1 MFIRTKSNP
10 NGRVLR
16 TRTIRSLLIGLYV
29 LYPAGCILQ
38 MVPEAYGGG
47 SAVVTITGL
56 ALVLAALVIFAVLA
70 GSSLQR
76 QTQEPETE
84 LDERERSERN
94 RASYHAHAVFS
105 AIVLAGVFYLMIS
118 TDLALNGKLDIW
130 RPTLGA
136 HWNAIFGGLILLS
149 FTLPGAMIAFGRS
162 APEDE

>member
-10 NGRVLR
+10 NGRVLQ
-16 TRTIRSLLIGLYV
+16 TRTVRSLIIGLYV

-38 MVPEAYGGG
+38 MVPEAYGG
-47 SAVVTITGL
+47 SSVIATIAGL

-76 QTQEPETE
+76 QTQEPETL

-105 AIVLAGVFYLMIS
+105 AIVLTGVFYMMIS

-149 FTLPGAMIAFGRS
+149 FTLPGAMIAFSKS
-162 APEDE
+162 APDDE